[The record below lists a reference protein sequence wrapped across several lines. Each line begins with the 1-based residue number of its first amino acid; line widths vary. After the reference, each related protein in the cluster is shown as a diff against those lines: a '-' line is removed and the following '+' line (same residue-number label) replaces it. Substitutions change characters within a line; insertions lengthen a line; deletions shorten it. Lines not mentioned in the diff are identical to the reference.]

1 MRKIGASFCPLGL
14 SCTTGR
20 MPKTENERLPPG
32 QQLLRAGRWPA
43 VGEPAPAGDD
53 GDWTLS
59 LSGLFRKPRSITLSE
74 LSSQPQVDS
83 SIDIH
88 CVTRWSRLDVP
99 FRGVPLDHLLCDEH
113 VLPEAAYVS
122 FIARSERAHS
132 SSVPLEVARKSLLA
146 LEAEGKP
153 LSREHGG
160 PIRVVV
166 PDKYF
171 YKSVKWLE
179 RIEIL
184 SADCLGYWEADAGYH
199 NGADPWREERYVV
212 PDISKQQAA
221 KLIADRDFSH
231 EDLMGIDASG
241 RDLVG
246 LRARS
251 TLLRNANFQN
261 ATLHDADFTG
271 SNLANAHFQGA
282 DLQRAVFENADLEG
296 ANLAGADLRGA
307 ALTGA
312 SLFGATF
319 LQEASDAAPA
329 RAARLDAST
338 KLSADQIS
346 LLADDQEQF
355 LRPFITVP

>member
-1 MRKIGASFCPLGL
+1 MSE
-14 SCTTGR
+14 TQH
-20 MPKTENERLPPG
+20 ERIPPG

-43 VGEPAPAGDD
+43 VGESAPAGDD

-59 LSGLFRKPRSITLSE
+59 LRGLFREPRSITLRE

-88 CVTRWSRLDVP
+88 CVTRWSRLNIP
-99 FRGVPLDHLLCDEH
+99 FRGIPLNQLLADEH
-113 VLPEAAYVS
+113 ILPEAAYVS

-132 SSVPLEVARKSLLA
+132 SSVPLAVARKSLLA

-160 PIRVVV
+160 PLRVVV

-179 RIEIL
+179 QIEL
-184 SADCLGYWEADAGYH
+184 LREDRLGYWEADAGYH
-199 NGADPWREERYVV
+199 NGADPWREERYVA
-212 PDISKQQAA
+212 PAISKQQAVRLMA
-221 KLIADRDFSH
+221 ERDFSR

-241 RDLVG
+241 RELRG
-246 LRARS
+246 LRARAA
-251 TLLRNANFQN
+251 LLRNANFQN
-261 ATLHDADFTG
+261 ATLCDADFTG

-282 DLQRAVFENADLEG
+282 DLQRAVFEDADLEG

-319 LQEASDAAPA
+319 FEEATDSAPA
-329 RAARLDAST
+329 RAALLDAST
-338 KLSADQIS
+338 KLAADQIS
-346 LLADDQEQF
+346 LLADDQEQY
-355 LRPFITVP
+355 LRQFITVS